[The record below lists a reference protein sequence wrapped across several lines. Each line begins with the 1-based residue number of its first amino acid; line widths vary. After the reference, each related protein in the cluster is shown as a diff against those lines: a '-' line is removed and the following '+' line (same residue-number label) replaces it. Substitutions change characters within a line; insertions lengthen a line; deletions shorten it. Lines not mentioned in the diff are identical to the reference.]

1 MRRMSAA
8 SAAIVMCLMLGDY
21 ASAAQSVSTTEMVF
35 GTITGCTV
43 SAPGTTTAWGR
54 SGEQIRDMVETCTF
68 EAVRVNGQ
76 VKVPTC
82 GQQKSPPQ
90 WRSQAFVGNPP
101 PRCLA
106 SFMR

>member
-68 EAVRVNGQ
+68 EAGSCQ
-76 VKVPTC
+76 WPSESPHLWPAEVPTPVEVS
-82 GQQKSPPQ
+82 GL
-90 WRSQAFVGNPP
+90 R
-101 PRCLA
+101 R
-106 SFMR
+106 